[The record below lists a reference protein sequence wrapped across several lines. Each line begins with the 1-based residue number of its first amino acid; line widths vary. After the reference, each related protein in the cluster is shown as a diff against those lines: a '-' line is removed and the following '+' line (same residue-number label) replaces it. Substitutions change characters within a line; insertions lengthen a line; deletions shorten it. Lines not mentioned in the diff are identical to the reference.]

1 MPVKVLE
8 KKNIEGLLAHL
19 SDSHRVF
26 GPVARRGY
34 VSFQEVSSADELKL
48 DYVTTTLPPKKLFHQ
63 SETLIRYEADGE
75 FSSPKPEPDTPIL
88 LFGVHPCDLNAIL
101 RQDKL
106 FSEDFRD
113 EYYLRCRE
121 NSVIVALNCTDPG
134 ENCFCA
140 SLGTGPSIK
149 EGFDLILT
157 EIGGKYLVEV
167 GSPIGVKILEKT
179 ALDEANGNDVKKKA
193 ASVERASTQFV
204 KSIKMEGLADLV
216 EKNLEHEVWT
226 LIGEKGGLAGCFSC
240 LSCGSCSLVCPTC
253 YCYEVADIQDLDLK
267 GGVRRREV
275 DSCQLN
281 EYALVALNHNFRP
294 DRKNRIRHWMM
305 CKFGA
310 AAGGLNS
317 SCVGCGRC
325 IKDCPA
331 HIDLT
336 EVARSL
342 WDERDG

>member
-1 MPVKVLE
+1 MSVRVVE
-8 KKNIEGLLAHL
+8 KGNIEPLVSHL
-19 SDSHRVF
+19 SENHRVF
-26 GPVARRGY
+26 GPVTRGNH
-34 VSFQEVSSADELKL
+34 VSFQEVSSADELYL
-48 DYVTTTLPPKKLFHQ
+48 DYVTTTLPPKKFFHR
-63 SETLIRYEADGE
+63 SETLIRYEGDGG
-75 FSSPKPEPDTPIL
+75 FSTPSLESETPIL

-101 RQDKL
+101 RQDRL
-106 FSEDFRD
+106 FSEDYRD
-113 EYYLRCRE
+113 EYYLRLRE
-121 NSVIVALNCTDPG
+121 NSAIVALNCTNPG

-140 SLGTGPSIK
+140 SLGTGPAVEK
-149 EGFDLILT
+149 GFDLLLT
-157 EIGGKYLVEV
+157 DLGNRYLVEA
-167 GSPIGVKILEKT
+167 GSTKGEEMMAEL
-179 ALDEANGNDVKKKA
+179 ALDEASKEDLEAKA
-193 ASVERASTQFV
+193 VLIEQAEGKFV
-204 KSIKMEGLADLV
+204 KSMRVDGLADLV
-216 EKNLEHEVWT
+216 EKKLEHEVWT
-226 LIGEKGGLAGCFSC
+226 MIGEKGGLAGCFSC

-281 EYALVALNHNFRP
+281 EYALVALNHNFRQ

-310 AAGGLNS
+310 AAGGEDS

-325 IKDCPA
+325 IKACPA

-342 WDERDG
+342 WGE